1 MKSKKLP
8 KIGLGISASGLGIS
22 VTLFLLVFLEIV
34 PVEWDAEALPNCT
47 MFLVVPFCIVGLVVS
62 IVSAIVHRDLL
73 SVLGIVLGFLATIA
87 SLLALL
93 AIGIAA
99 AARHPV

>member
-22 VTLFLLVFLEIV
+22 VTLLLLVFLEIV
-34 PVEWDAEALPNCT
+34 PVTWDAEALPNCT

-62 IVSAIVHRDLL
+62 IVSAIVHRDRL

-87 SLLALL
+87 SLLALGLIILL
-93 AIGIAA
+93 AVG
-99 AARHPV
+99 RHPL